1 MSASDPVGPPRSGDA
16 PPDALGVPTTLVAF
30 VVAVA
35 LLVGAIVAVALAQ
48 SAIVDIAAVGVLG
61 IAGIA
66 LAAYL
71 LAVINRTGVATAGA
85 GAPGPAPVVAVGA
98 GVSADRMHA
107 ALVTA
112 LRDAH
117 ALQRGTRH
125 VADAAAALLR
135 ARSNGSNHAADAIAL
150 FESQRDQAADQKK
163 RLEDRLR
170 MLGQHASRAADE
182 EAIIA
187 ASLYERL
194 LVRGVATNARHAYG
208 LASLGAA
215 TYRLIEQVASSAGDH
230 TTRALAEQSRRELE
244 PLADRWTGL
253 WDTVLELDGDPRH
266 IMLTLLEEAHAMQAM
281 RASLLAV
288 TAKHARAA
296 GLAAGAEDA
305 GLVNLIALVDQ
316 ERSAAAGD
324 RDLLR
329 QRLRTLNH
337 HPSLAHGF
345 ETFAAARATA
355 LVEQIRSYKLI
366 RDIRDM
372 LAADQLETAT
382 YDLLAR
388 AAERAGDPDTA
399 KLAERLRAD
408 EREAADR
415 LAQQLDTALEIA
427 LLAE

>member
-1 MSASDPVGPPRSGDA
+1 MSASDRVGPPRGGDG
-16 PPDALGVPTTLVAF
+16 PPDALGVPTTLVALM
-30 VVAVA
+30 VAVA
-35 LLVGAIVAVALAQ
+35 LVVGAIVAVALAE
-48 SAIVDIAAVGVLG
+48 SAIVDVAAVGVLG

-71 LAVINRTGVATAGA
+71 LAVINRTGVTTDGA
-85 GAPGPAPVVAVGA
+85 GAGPAPVVAVGA
-98 GVSADRMHA
+98 GVSVDRMHA

-125 VADAAAALLR
+125 VADAAAAMLR
-135 ARSNGSNHAADAIAL
+135 ARSSDSKHAADVIAL
-150 FESQRDQAADQKK
+150 FESQRNQAADQEK

-170 MLGQHASRAADE
+170 ALGQHASRAADE

-215 TYRLIEQVASSAGDH
+215 TYTLIEQIASSVGDEA
-230 TTRALAEQSRRELE
+230 TRALAEQSRRDLEL
-244 PLADRWTGL
+244 LAERWTGL
-253 WDTVLELDGDPRH
+253 WDTVLELDGDRRD
-266 IMLTLLEEAHAMQAM
+266 IMLALLEEAHAMEAM
-281 RASLLAV
+281 RASLLAI
-288 TAKHARAA
+288 TARQARAA
-296 GLAAGAEDA
+296 GIAAGAEDA

-316 ERSAAAGD
+316 ERSAAADD

-329 QRLRTLNH
+329 QRLRALNH
-337 HPSLAHGF
+337 HPSFAHGF

-355 LVEQIRSYKLI
+355 LVEQIRSYKLV

-372 LAADQLETAT
+372 LAADRLETAT

-408 EREAADR
+408 ERDAADR